1 MEEYLVLVYAGL
13 TGTVTM
19 ITCTVLA
26 LTRLVFEY
34 KGDSSDSG
42 AFQKCSPTDSF
53 SLWPSPSPDAIEV
66 NTLEQLLHNI
76 CLLLSSRTREI
87 VKAALGFIKVILFI
101 LDPKRLA
108 SHTTVLV
115 RTNSTLPPATD
126 TLQGLFSFPTQ
137 PLWPL
142 LRWKALQTSRRTCGG
157 ASETSWRTSSPSWS
171 GSLGKCWPGGKRK
184 LSQISLALL
193 TTSPIWSCK

>member
-1 MEEYLVLVYAGL
+1 MALVQYWINLKTAFFPRMNAQVQNKKVYLTVNWTNALCSVSEAMEEYLVLVYAGL
-13 TGTVTM
+13 TGSVTM

-34 KGDSSDSG
+34 KGDSQ
-42 AFQKCSPTDSF
+42 AFWKCSRNDSC
-53 SLWPSPSPDAIEV
+53 SLWPSPSKDAIEV

-87 VKAALGFIKVILFI
+87 VKAALGFVKVILFI

-115 RTNSTLPPATD
+115 CTNFSLPPATD
-126 TLQGLFSFPTQ
+126 TQQSLFLF
-137 PLWPL
+137 
-142 LRWKALQTSRRTCGG
+142 
-157 ASETSWRTSSPSWS
+157 
-171 GSLGKCWPGGKRK
+171 
-184 LSQISLALL
+184 
-193 TTSPIWSCK
+193 